1 MRASQNHIPALL
13 SAVLFSFSTLAE
25 ILEQAGR
32 LSTIQPAV
40 IVAMSLLAIGLFTIL
55 VLSNRKQRETLAP
68 PPAQAVIPNEG
79 ADNLL
84 TTENTEL
91 AHRPDVLSGEN

>member
-13 SAVLFSFSTLAE
+13 SAFLFSFSTLAE
-25 ILEQAGR
+25 TLEQAGR

-55 VLSNRKQRETLAP
+55 VLSNRKLRKAIALP
-68 PPAQAVIPNEG
+68 
-79 ADNLL
+79 L
-84 TTENTEL
+84 TDSTRDSQTNNGHVR
-91 AHRPDVLSGEN
+91 ANP